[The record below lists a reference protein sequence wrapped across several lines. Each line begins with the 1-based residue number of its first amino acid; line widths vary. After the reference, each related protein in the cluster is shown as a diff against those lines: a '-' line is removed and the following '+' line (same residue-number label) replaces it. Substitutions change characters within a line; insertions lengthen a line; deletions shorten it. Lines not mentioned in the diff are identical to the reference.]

1 MAFFNRWVMT
11 TARRL
16 ASDPRVREKAV
27 EIFHK
32 EVQPRAAE
40 TWQKTKPKVVAAARD
55 VREIA
60 RKTDA
65 RNNPGA
71 FAALLKRR
79 FIDGNG
85 SR

>member
-1 MAFFNRWVMT
+1 MAILNRWIVT

-16 ASDPRVREKAV
+16 ASDPRVREKAAEV
-27 EIFHK
+27 FEK
-32 EVQPRAAE
+32 EVKPRAAE
-40 TWQKTKPKVVAAARD
+40 TWQKTKPKVVAAAKD
-55 VREIA
+55 VRDIA

-79 FIDGNG
+79 FIDGK
-85 SR
+85 R

>member
-1 MAFFNRWVMT
+1 MAIFNRWIIT
-11 TARRL
+11 AARRL
-16 ASDPRVREKAV
+16 ASDPRAREKAA

-32 EVQPRAAE
+32 EVKPRAAE
-40 TWQKTKPKVVAAARD
+40 TWQQAKPKVVAAARD
-55 VREIA
+55 VRDIA

-79 FIDGNG
+79 FIDGK
-85 SR
+85 R

>member
-1 MAFFNRWVMT
+1 MAIFNRWVIT
-11 TARRL
+11 AARRL
-16 ASDPRVREKAV
+16 ASDPRAREKAA

-32 EVQPRAAE
+32 EVKPRAADA
-40 TWQKTKPKVVAAARD
+40 WQKTKPKVAAAARD
-55 VREIA
+55 VRDIA

-79 FIDGNG
+79 FIDGK
-85 SR
+85 R